1 MSGTQGQYEMRPSPC
16 QKIMAVQNCL
26 EATEAI
32 KSTICFNKTPD
43 YKLAQHEQVRSHGGV

>member
-43 YKLAQHEQVRSHGGV
+43 YKLAQHEQVRSNGGV